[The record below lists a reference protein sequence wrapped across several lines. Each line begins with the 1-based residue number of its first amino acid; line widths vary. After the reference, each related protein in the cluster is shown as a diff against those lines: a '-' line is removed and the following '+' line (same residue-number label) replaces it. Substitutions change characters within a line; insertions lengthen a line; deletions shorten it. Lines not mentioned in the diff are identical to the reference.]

1 MRRNHLIKYLSFF
14 VLILIG
20 ASTVS
25 AQISI
30 RKSLQGGYTLSHFSD
45 DYIYNQQSLKS
56 WTGGLGLQVKLLGT
70 LAVEGDLLYS
80 TKGTVATI
88 PQNPVNPVNVRLD
101 YIVFPVVIKYNIF
114 PILLHPYILGGME
127 FCTLLSAKQG
137 SENIKND
144 VYAHDKNWVI
154 GCGAELSLLG
164 KGLFVEGKMS
174 LGGQEAIFKNER
186 FSKVRNQSSQI
197 IIGILF

>member
-1 MRRNHLIKYLSFF
+1 MRGKYLLSS
-14 VLILIG
+14 LSLGIILLFS
-20 ASTVS
+20 STVS
-25 AQISI
+25 AQINI
-30 RKSLQGGYTLSHFSD
+30 RKSIQGGYTLSHFSD
-45 DYIYNQQSLKS
+45 DYNYNQQSLKA

-70 LAVEGDLLYS
+70 LAVEGDVLYS

-101 YIVFPVVIKYNIF
+101 YVVFPVVVKYNLF

-137 SENIKND
+137 NENIKNE

-164 KGLFVEGKMS
+164 IGLFAEGKMN
-174 LGGQEAIFKNER
+174 LGGQEAVFKDAR
-186 FSKVRNQSSQI
+186 FKSVRNRNSQI
-197 IIGILF
+197 SIGILF